1 MKIRVLLADDHAI
14 TREGTRRLLE
24 ADPDFVVVAEAA
36 DGEETVRL
44 AQALR
49 PDIVVLDISM
59 PGLNG
64 IQVGEILRE
73 TVPESRIVVLTGYD
87 DNEQYARAL
96 LRLGVS
102 GYLSKTSSS
111 RELAS
116 ALRSV
121 YSSRL
126 YFQPSIASLL
136 NASLAPPADEPTPR
150 ELEVLGLAAQGK
162 RNRDIARQLHTS
174 ERTVQFHLANLF
186 GKLQVGSRTEM
197 VYRARQKGWIS

>member
-14 TREGTRRLLE
+14 TREGTRHLLE
-24 ADPDFVVVAEAA
+24 AEPDFAVVAEAA

-64 IQVGEILRE
+64 IQVGEILRQ
-73 TVPESRIVVLTGYD
+73 TVPETRIVVLTGYD
-87 DNEQYARAL
+87 NEQYAKAL

-102 GYLSKTSSS
+102 GYLSKTASS

-116 ALRSV
+116 ALRSA
-121 YSSRL
+121 YADRL
-126 YFQPSIASLL
+126 YVQPPIVSLL
-136 NASLAPPADEPTPR
+136 TSSLASQADEPTPR
-150 ELEVLGLAAQGK
+150 ELEVLRLVAQGQ

-186 GKLQVGSRTEM
+186 GKLEVGSRTEM
-197 VYRARQKGWIS
+197 VYRARQKGWIT

>member
-1 MKIRVLLADDHAI
+1 
-14 TREGTRRLLE
+14 
-24 ADPDFVVVAEAA
+24 VVVAEAA

-44 AQALR
+44 AQNLR

-59 PGLNG
+59 PRLNG
-64 IQVGEILRE
+64 IQVGEILRR
-73 TVPESRIVVLTGYD
+73 TVPETRIVVLTGYD
-87 DNEQYARAL
+87 DNEQYAKAL
-96 LRLGVS
+96 WRLGVR

-111 RELAS
+111 RELAT

-126 YFQPSIASLL
+126 YFQPSIANLL
-136 NASLAPPADEPTPR
+136 NSSMTPLRDEPTPR
-150 ELEVLGLAAQGK
+150 EMEVLNLVAEGK

-186 GKLQVGSRTEM
+186 DKLQVASRTEM
-197 VYRARQKGWIS
+197 VYKARQRGWIT

>member
-14 TREGTRRLLE
+14 TREGTRHLLE
-24 ADPDFVVVAEAA
+24 SEPDFAVVAEAA

-59 PGLNG
+59 PRLTG
-64 IQVGEILRE
+64 IQVGEILRQ
-73 TVPESRIVVLTGYD
+73 TVPETRIVVLTGYD
-87 DNEQYARAL
+87 NEQYAKAL

-102 GYLSKTSSS
+102 GYLSKTASS
-111 RELAS
+111 RELTS
-116 ALRSV
+116 AIRSAYEDRV
-121 YSSRL
+121 
-126 YFQPSIASLL
+126 YFQPPILSLL
-136 NASLAPPADEPTPR
+136 NSSLVPQADDPTPR
-150 ELEVLGLAAQGK
+150 ELEVLCLAAQGQ

-197 VYRARQKGWIS
+197 VYRARQKGWIT

>member
-14 TREGTRRLLE
+14 MREGTKRLLE
-24 ADPDFVVVAEAA
+24 AEPDFVVVAEAA

-64 IQVGEILRE
+64 IQVGEILRR
-73 TVPESRIVVLTGYD
+73 TVPETRIVILTGY
-87 DNEQYARAL
+87 DNEQYAKAL
-96 LRLGVS
+96 LRLGVR

-111 RELAS
+111 RELTS

-121 YSSRL
+121 YAAGL
-126 YFQPSIASLL
+126 YFQPTIASIL
-136 NASLAPPADEPTPR
+136 NSSLASQADEPTPR
-150 ELEVLGLAAQGK
+150 ELEVLHLAAQGQ

-174 ERTVQFHLANLF
+174 ERTIQFHLANLF
-186 GKLQVGSRTEM
+186 GKLQVSSRTEM
-197 VYRARQKGWIS
+197 VFRARQKGWIS